1 MTDDHD
7 AAAAMRFI
15 FEAGVLKRAART
27 GWWFAG
33 VKQPES
39 IAEHSFRTALIG
51 MMLAA
56 MESADPGRV
65 SMLCTLHDTQETR
78 ITDIPHIAKR
88 YLTAVP
94 NTAVTADQVA
104 ACPPAVADVITA
116 AVAEYEAGETLEAI
130 VARDA
135 DKLECL
141 VQAVEYRHQG
151 IDNVQRW
158 IDSSRAALKTASALR
173 LAEAALTGQPLAWL
187 TPPPQSADQPTP
199 ARPHQALNGDL

>member
-7 AAAAMRFI
+7 VAGAMTFI

-33 VKQPES
+33 VKHPES

-56 MESADPGRV
+56 MEGADPARV
-65 SMLCTLHDTQETR
+65 SMLCVLHDTQETR
-78 ITDIPHIAKR
+78 ITDIPHVAKR
-88 YLTAVP
+88 YLTAVS
-94 NTAVTADQVA
+94 NTTVTADQVA
-104 ACPPAVADVITA
+104 DCPPAVADVITA
-116 AVAEYEAGETLEAI
+116 AVAEYEGGETLEAV

-151 IDNVQRW
+151 VDNVQRW
-158 IDSSRAALKTASALR
+158 IDSSRAALKTASAHR
-173 LAEAALTGQPLAWL
+173 LADAALSGQPLAWL
-187 TPPPQSADQPTP
+187 NPPGQP
-199 ARPHQALNGDL
+199 D

>member
-1 MTDDHD
+1 M
-7 AAAAMRFI
+7 
-15 FEAGVLKRAART
+15 LKRAAGI

-33 VKQPES
+33 VKEPES
-39 IAEHSFRTALIG
+39 IAEHSFRAALIG

-56 MESADPGRV
+56 MEGADPARV
-65 SMLCTLHDTQETR
+65 SMLCVLHDTQETR

-94 NTAVTADQVA
+94 NTTVTADQVA

-116 AVAEYEAGETLEAI
+116 AVAEYEAGESLEAA

-158 IDSSRAALKTASALR
+158 IDSSRAALKTASAQR
-173 LAEAALTGQPLAWL
+173 LADAALAGEPLTWL
-187 TPPPQSADQPTP
+187 TPGSSAGP
-199 ARPHQALNGDL
+199 ARSGGEIDQR

>member
-1 MTDDHD
+1 MIDEQGAAGAMT
-7 AAAAMRFI
+7 FI

-33 VKQPES
+33 VRHPES

-56 MESADPGRV
+56 VEGADPARV
-65 SMLCTLHDTQETR
+65 SMMCVLHDTQESR
-78 ITDIPHIAKR
+78 VTDIPHIAKR
-88 YLTAVP
+88 YLTAAP

-104 ACPPAVADVITA
+104 ACPPAVAEAITA
-116 AVAEYEAGETLEAI
+116 AVAEYEAGETLEAV

-158 IDSSRAALKTASALR
+158 IDSSCAALKTRSARR
-173 LAEAALTGQPLAWL
+173 LAGAALSGQPLAWL
-187 TPPPQSADQPTP
+187 QSP
-199 ARPHQALNGDL
+199 AAE

>member
-7 AAAAMRFI
+7 AAGAMNFI

-56 MESADPGRV
+56 MEGADPARV
-65 SMLCTLHDTQETR
+65 SMLCVLHDTQETR

-104 ACPPAVADVITA
+104 DCPPAVADVITA
-116 AVAEYEAGETLEAI
+116 AVAEYEAGETLEAV

-158 IDSSRAALKTASALR
+158 IDSSRAALKTASAHR
-173 LAEAALTGQPLAWL
+173 LADAALSGQPLAWL
-187 TPPPQSADQPTP
+187 TPPPQK
-199 ARPHQALNGDL
+199 

>member
-1 MTDDHD
+1 MSDDHE
-7 AAAAMRFI
+7 ATSAMNFI

-33 VKQPES
+33 VKHPES

-56 MESADPGRV
+56 MEG
-65 SMLCTLHDTQETR
+65 
-78 ITDIPHIAKR
+78 
-88 YLTAVP
+88 AV
-94 NTAVTADQVA
+94 
-104 ACPPAVADVITA
+104 
-116 AVAEYEAGETLEAI
+116 

-151 IDNVQRW
+151 TDNVQRW
-158 IDSSRAALKTASALR
+158 IDSSRAALKTASAHR
-173 LAEAALTGQPLAWL
+173 LADAALAGQPLTWL
-187 TPPPQSADQPTP
+187 NPPTQQ
-199 ARPHQALNGDL
+199 Q

>member
-1 MTDDHD
+1 MSDDHG
-7 AAAAMRFI
+7 AAGAMSFV

-33 VKQPES
+33 VKHPES
-39 IAEHSFRTALIG
+39 IAEHSFRTGLIG

-56 MESADPGRV
+56 MEGADPARV
-65 SMLCTLHDTQETR
+65 SMLCLLHDTQETR

-88 YLTAVP
+88 YLTAAP

-104 ACPPAVADVITA
+104 ACPPAVADIITA
-116 AVAEYEAGETLEAI
+116 AVAEYEAGESLEAV

-151 IDNVQRW
+151 VDNVQRW
-158 IDSSRAALKTASALR
+158 IDSSRAALTTTSAHR
-173 LAEAALTGQPLAWL
+173 LADAALSGQPLAWL
-187 TPPPQSADQPTP
+187 NPPRQPE
-199 ARPHQALNGDL
+199 

>member
-7 AAAAMRFI
+7 AAGAMNFI

-56 MESADPGRV
+56 MEGADPARV
-65 SMLCTLHDTQETR
+65 SMLCVLHDTQETR

-116 AVAEYEAGETLEAI
+116 AVAEYEAGETLEAV

-158 IDSSRAALKTASALR
+158 IDSSRTALKTASAHR
-173 LAEAALTGQPLAWL
+173 LADAALSGQPLAWL
-187 TPPPQSADQPTP
+187 TPP
-199 ARPHQALNGDL
+199 RRE

>member
-7 AAAAMRFI
+7 AAGAMNFI
-15 FEAGVLKRAART
+15 FEAGVLKRASRT

-51 MMLAA
+51 MMLAV
-56 MESADPGRV
+56 MEGADPARV

-94 NTAVTADQVA
+94 NIAVTTDQVA

-116 AVAEYEAGETLEAI
+116 AVAEYEAGETLEAV

-158 IDSSRAALKTASALR
+158 IDSSRSALKTASAHC
-173 LAEAALTGQPLAWL
+173 LADAALSGQPLAWL
-187 TPPPQSADQPTP
+187 TPPLQE
-199 ARPHQALNGDL
+199 

>member
-7 AAAAMRFI
+7 AAGAMNFI

-56 MESADPGRV
+56 MEGADPARV

-94 NTAVTADQVA
+94 NTAVTADQVG

-116 AVAEYEAGETLEAI
+116 AVAEYEAGETLEAV

-158 IDSSRAALKTASALR
+158 IDSSRAALKTASAHR
-173 LAEAALTGQPLAWL
+173 LADAALSGQPLAWL
-187 TPPPQSADQPTP
+187 TPPPQE
-199 ARPHQALNGDL
+199 

>member
-7 AAAAMRFI
+7 AAGAMNFI

-56 MESADPGRV
+56 MEGADPARV

-116 AVAEYEAGETLEAI
+116 AVAEYEAGETLEAV

-151 IDNVQRW
+151 VDNVQRW
-158 IDSSRAALKTASALR
+158 IDSSRAALKTASAHR
-173 LAEAALTGQPLAWL
+173 LADAALSGQPLAWL
-187 TPPPQSADQPTP
+187 APPPHA
-199 ARPHQALNGDL
+199 

>member
-1 MTDDHD
+1 MSDDQHLTGAMT
-7 AAAAMRFI
+7 FI

-33 VKQPES
+33 VKHPES

-56 MESADPGRV
+56 MEGADPARV
-65 SMLCTLHDTQETR
+65 SMMCVLHDTQETR
-78 ITDIPHIAKR
+78 VTDIPHIAKH
-88 YLTAVP
+88 YLTAAP

-104 ACPPAVADVITA
+104 ACPPAVAEVITA
-116 AVAEYEAGETLEAI
+116 AVAEYEAGETREAV

-151 IDNVQRW
+151 VDNVQRW
-158 IDSSRAALKTASALR
+158 IDSSCAALQTRSAQR
-173 LAEAALTGQPLAWL
+173 LADAALSGQPLAWL
-187 TPPPQSADQPTP
+187 QTPSRTT
-199 ARPHQALNGDL
+199 

>member
-1 MTDDHD
+1 MSDNPD
-7 AAAAMRFI
+7 AAAMSFI

-33 VKQPES
+33 VQHPES

-56 MESADPGRV
+56 MEGADPGRV
-65 SMLCTLHDTQETR
+65 SMLCVLHDTQETR

-88 YLTAVP
+88 YLNTVP
-94 NTAVTADQVA
+94 NMAVTADQVA
-104 ACPPAVADVITA
+104 HCPPAIADVITA
-116 AVAEYEAGETLEAI
+116 AVAEYEAGETLEAV

-151 IDNVQRW
+151 VADVQRW
-158 IDSSRAALKTASALR
+158 IDNSRAALRTTSAHR
-173 LAEAALTGQPLAWL
+173 LADAALTGAPMAWL
-187 TPPPQSADQPTP
+187 NPPHP
-199 ARPHQALNGDL
+199 

>member
-1 MTDDHD
+1 MS
-7 AAAAMRFI
+7 FI

-33 VKQPES
+33 VKHPES

-56 MESADPGRV
+56 MEGADPARV
-65 SMLCTLHDTQETR
+65 SMLCILHDTQETR

-88 YLTAVP
+88 YLTAAP

-104 ACPPAVADVITA
+104 GCPPAVADVINA
-116 AVAEYEAGETLEAI
+116 AVAEYEAGETLEAV

-141 VQAVEYRHQG
+141 VQAVEYRQQG
-151 IDNVQRW
+151 VSDVQRW
-158 IDSSRAALKTASALR
+158 IDSSRDALKTASAHR
-173 LAEAALTGQPLAWL
+173 LADVALTSGSMPWL
-187 TPPPQSADQPTP
+187 HRPT
-199 ARPHQALNGDL
+199 AK

>member
-1 MTDDHD
+1 MSDDQEAAGAMT
-7 AAAAMRFI
+7 FI

-33 VKQPES
+33 VKHPES
-39 IAEHSFRTALIG
+39 IAEHSHRTALIG
-51 MMLAA
+51 MILAA
-56 MESADPGRV
+56 MEGADPARV
-65 SMLCTLHDTQETR
+65 TMLCVLHDTQETR

-88 YLTAVP
+88 YLTAAP
-94 NTAVTADQVA
+94 NITVTADQVA
-104 ACPPAVADVITA
+104 DCPPAVTDTITA
-116 AVAEYEAGETLEAI
+116 AVAEFEAGETLEAV

-158 IDSSRAALKTASALR
+158 IDSSRAALRTSSAHR
-173 LAEAALTGQPLAWL
+173 LADAALTGQPLAWL
-187 TPPPQSADQPTP
+187 TPPPQPE
-199 ARPHQALNGDL
+199 

>member
-7 AAAAMRFI
+7 AAGAMSFI

-33 VKQPES
+33 VKHPES
-39 IAEHSFRTALIG
+39 IADHSFRTALIG
-51 MMLAA
+51 MVLAA
-56 MESADPGRV
+56 MEGADPARV
-65 SMLCTLHDTQETR
+65 SMLCVLHDTQETR

-104 ACPPAVADVITA
+104 TCPPAVADVITA
-116 AVAEYEAGETLEAI
+116 AVAEYEAGETLEAV

-151 IDNVQRW
+151 ADNVQRW
-158 IDSSRAALKTASALR
+158 IDSSRAALKTASAHR
-173 LAEAALTGQPLAWL
+173 LADAALSGQPLAWL
-187 TPPPQSADQPTP
+187 TPPPPQE
-199 ARPHQALNGDL
+199 

>member
-1 MTDDHD
+1 MNDDHD
-7 AAAAMRFI
+7 SAGVMRFI

-33 VKQPES
+33 VKDPES
-39 IAEHSFRTALIG
+39 IADHSFRTALIG

-56 MESADPGRV
+56 MEGADPARV
-65 SMLCTLHDTQETR
+65 SMLCVLHDTQETR
-78 ITDIPHIAKR
+78 ITDIPHIARR
-88 YLTAVP
+88 YLTAAP
-94 NTAVTADQVA
+94 NTTVTADQVA
-104 ACPPAVADVITA
+104 ACPPAVADLVNA
-116 AVAEYEAGETLEAI
+116 AVAEYEAGETPEAI

-158 IDSSRAALKTASALR
+158 IDSSRAALKTTSAHR
-173 LAEAALTGQPLAWL
+173 LAEAALSGEPLGWL
-187 TPPPQSADQPTP
+187 TPPPV
-199 ARPHQALNGDL
+199 

>member
-7 AAAAMRFI
+7 AAGAMNFI

-56 MESADPGRV
+56 MEGADPARV

-104 ACPPAVADVITA
+104 ACPPAVAGVITA
-116 AVAEYEAGETLEAI
+116 AVAEYEAGETLEAV

-151 IDNVQRW
+151 VDNVQRW
-158 IDSSRAALKTASALR
+158 IDSSLSALKTASAHR
-173 LAEAALTGQPLAWL
+173 LADAALSGQPLAWL
-187 TPPPQSADQPTP
+187 TPPS
-199 ARPHQALNGDL
+199 

>member
-1 MTDDHD
+1 MNDDHD
-7 AAAAMRFI
+7 AAGAMRFI

-33 VKQPES
+33 IKNPES
-39 IAEHSFRTALIG
+39 IAEHSFRTAIIG

-56 MESADPGRV
+56 MEGADPARV
-65 SMLCTLHDTQETR
+65 SMLCVLHDTQETR

-88 YLTAVP
+88 YLTAAP
-94 NTAVTADQVA
+94 NTTITADQVA
-104 ACPPAVADVITA
+104 ACPPAVAGLINA
-116 AVAEYEAGETLEAI
+116 AVAEYEAGETPEAI

-158 IDSSRAALKTASALR
+158 IDSSRAALKTTSAHR
-173 LAEAALTGQPLAWL
+173 LADAALTGQPLAWL
-187 TPPPQSADQPTP
+187 TPPQPP
-199 ARPHQALNGDL
+199 A

>member
-1 MTDDHD
+1 MTDDQD
-7 AAAAMRFI
+7 AGAMRFI

-56 MESADPGRV
+56 MEAADPARV
-65 SMLCTLHDTQETR
+65 SMLCTVHDTQETR

-88 YLTAVP
+88 YLTAAP

-104 ACPPAVADVITA
+104 GCPPPVVDVITA
-116 AVAEYEAGETLEAI
+116 AVAEYEAGETLEAV

-158 IDSSRAALKTASALR
+158 IDSSRTALKTASAQR
-173 LAEAALTGQPLAWL
+173 LADAALNGQPLAWL
-187 TPPPQSADQPTP
+187 TPPPQE
-199 ARPHQALNGDL
+199 

>member
-1 MTDDHD
+1 MNDDHD
-7 AAAAMRFI
+7 AAGAMRFI

-33 VKQPES
+33 IKHPES
-39 IAEHSFRTALIG
+39 IADHSFRTALIG

-56 MESADPGRV
+56 MEGADPARV
-65 SMLCTLHDTQETR
+65 SMLCVLHDTQETR

-88 YLTAVP
+88 YLTAAP
-94 NTAVTADQVA
+94 NTTVTADQVA
-104 ACPPAVADVITA
+104 ACPPAVADLINA
-116 AVAEYEAGETLEAI
+116 AVAEYEAGETPEAI

-158 IDSSRAALKTASALR
+158 IDSSRSALKTSSAHR
-173 LAEAALTGQPLAWL
+173 LADAALAGQPLAWL
-187 TPPPQSADQPTP
+187 TPVPPRA
-199 ARPHQALNGDL
+199 

>member
-1 MTDDHD
+1 MSDDHGI
-7 AAAAMRFI
+7 AGAMTFI

-27 GWWFAG
+27 GWWFTG
-33 VKQPES
+33 VKHPES

-56 MESADPGRV
+56 MEGADPARV
-65 SMLCTLHDTQETR
+65 SMLCVLHDTQESR
-78 ITDIPHIAKR
+78 VTDIPHIAKR
-88 YLTAVP
+88 YLTAAP

-104 ACPPAVADVITA
+104 ACPPEVADVITA
-116 AVAEYEAGETLEAI
+116 AVAEYEAGETLEAV

-158 IDSSRAALKTASALR
+158 IDSSLAALRTPSANR
-173 LAEAALTGQPLAWL
+173 LADAALSGQPLAWL
-187 TPPPQSADQPTP
+187 EPP
-199 ARPHQALNGDL
+199 RPSGQGTL

>member
-1 MTDDHD
+1 MNDDHD
-7 AAAAMRFI
+7 AAGAMRYI

-33 VKQPES
+33 IKNPES
-39 IAEHSFRTALIG
+39 VAEHSFRTALIG

-56 MESADPGRV
+56 MEGADPARV
-65 SMLCTLHDTQETR
+65 SMLCVLHDTQETR

-88 YLTAVP
+88 YLTAAP
-94 NTAVTADQVA
+94 NTTVTADQVA
-104 ACPPAVADVITA
+104 ACPPDVADLINA
-116 AVAEYEAGETLEAI
+116 AVAEYEAGETPEAI

-151 IDNVQRW
+151 IENVQRW
-158 IDSSRAALKTASALR
+158 IDSSRAALKTTSAHR
-173 LAEAALTGQPLAWL
+173 LADAALTGQPLAWL
-187 TPPPQSADQPTP
+187 TPPPPP
-199 ARPHQALNGDL
+199 A

>member
-1 MTDDHD
+1 MCDDHV
-7 AAAAMRFI
+7 AAGAMNFI

-33 VKQPES
+33 VKHPES
-39 IAEHSFRTALIG
+39 IAEHSFRAALIG

-56 MESADPGRV
+56 MEGADPARV
-65 SMLCTLHDTQETR
+65 SMLCVLHDTQETR

-104 ACPPAVADVITA
+104 ACPSAVADVITA
-116 AVAEYEAGETLEAI
+116 AVAEYEAGETLEAV

-158 IDSSRAALKTASALR
+158 IDSSRATLKTASAQR
-173 LAEAALTGQPLAWL
+173 LADAALTGQPLAWL
-187 TPPPQSADQPTP
+187 TPASSAGP
-199 ARPHQALNGDL
+199 ARSRGEVNQR